1 MKAKKLLFPLIMML
15 LMSVSLTSCIDD
27 DDEPYYSPL
36 TGSWELLE
44 DSYGIVP
51 QYEFNY
57 FHFYPDGRGD
67 YEAYDNYG
75 RWSNWKFWWDD
86 YGRYDNTVE
95 IQFSDG
101 TVWTYYWEIN
111 RGYLYLY
118 DYWDSRIY
126 YIYRPVY

>member
-1 MKAKKLLFPLIMML
+1 MKAKKLLFTLIMML

-51 QYEFNY
+51 QYEINY

>member
-51 QYEFNY
+51 QYEINY

>member
-51 QYEFNY
+51 QYEINY
-57 FHFYPDGRGD
+57 FHFFPDGRGD
-67 YEAYDNYG
+67 YEAYENYG

-101 TVWTYYWEIN
+101 TVWTYFWEIN

>member
-1 MKAKKLLFPLIMML
+1 
-15 LMSVSLTSCIDD
+15 MSVSLTSCIDD

-51 QYEFNY
+51 QYEINY